1 MKLIIDTNIIFS
13 GLIKKSITRE
23 ILLNPEFDF
32 YIPEFYNIE
41 FKKYKSYIFEKFEG
55 KEKELER
62 LIEIIHEKIIIVM
75 EEEYHDKM
83 EEADTFIGK
92 FDPKDIPFIVLALS
106 IENDGVWTKDKHFI
120 EKKDINI
127 FSTEDIISIYK
138 KKLNQ

>member
-41 FKKYKSYIFEKFEG
+41 FKKYKSYFFEKFEG

-83 EEADTFIGK
+83 EEADTIIDK
-92 FDPKDIPFIVLALS
+92 LDPKDIPFIALALS
-106 IENDGVWTKDKHFI
+106 IENDGIWTRDKHFKEQNVI
-120 EKKDINI
+120 KI